1 MKDYTEV
8 VFILDRSGSMEGLE
22 KDTIGG
28 FNSMLKE
35 QKKAAGDAV
44 LSAVLFDDK
53 TEVLYDRVS
62 IKDVKKMTEKQYFT
76 RGCTALL
83 DAVGGA
89 IKHIARIQK
98 ALQEK
103 PQKTVFIITTD
114 GMENASREYTYK
126 KVKELVEKKKK
137 KGWEFIFLGA
147 NIDSPEIAEKCGIS
161 KEWAAN
167 YHNDTKG
174 IQNNYRAVN
183 NALKSYRA
191 CQEASAAGFQADIA
205 EDEKGR

>member
-1 MKDYTEV
+1 MSFRIWRLIWLKHLNYTSKREVIAFLLQKSLKPCYRKGLNKKSSAKFDTTILYEEGFVMKDYTEV

-83 DAVGGA
+83 DALGGA
-89 IKHIARIQK
+89 IHHIGNVHKYAREEDRP
-98 ALQEK
+98 EK
-103 PQKTVFIITTD
+103 TIFIISIM
-114 GMENASREYTYK
+114 GPLWMMR
-126 KVKELVEKKKK
+126 KE
-137 KGWEFIFLGA
+137 ICYC
-147 NIDSPEIAEKCGIS
+147 PIS
-161 KEWAAN
+161 
-167 YHNDTKG
+167 
-174 IQNNYRAVN
+174 
-183 NALKSYRA
+183 
-191 CQEASAAGFQADIA
+191 DICN
-205 EDEKGR
+205 